1 MPRVVH
7 FEIPADDPARA
18 VKFYEEVFAWEISK
32 WDAPVDY
39 WLITTGEEGEPG
51 IDGAITPREEVQST
65 TNTISVPNVDEFA
78 QKVRDAGGQVVTE
91 RMTIPGFGYFH
102 YCLDTEGNLFGIMQS
117 DPDAQQ
123 A

>member
-7 FEIPADDPARA
+7 FEIPADDFGRA
-18 VKFYEEVFAWEISK
+18 VKFYEAVFGWEISK

-51 IDGAITPREEVQST
+51 IDGAIAPREQVQNT
-65 TNTISVPNVDEFA
+65 TNTVSVPDVDEFA
-78 QKVRDAGGQVVTE
+78 QKVVDAGGKIVTE
-91 RMTIPGFGYFH
+91 KMTVAGIGYFH

-117 DPDAQQ
+117 DPNAK
-123 A
+123 